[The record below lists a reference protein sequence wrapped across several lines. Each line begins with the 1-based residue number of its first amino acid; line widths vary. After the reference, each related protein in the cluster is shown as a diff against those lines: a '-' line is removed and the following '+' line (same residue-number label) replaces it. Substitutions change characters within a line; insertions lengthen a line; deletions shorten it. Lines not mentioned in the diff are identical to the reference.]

1 MRAFA
6 WIGGTPLFDLSDL
19 LPGHGVRLLAKAEY
33 LNPSGSVKDRA
44 AAAMLRDGMEK
55 GRLSGGKTIIDAT
68 SGNTGISYAML
79 GARLGLPVRIYLP
92 RSASKERKQILRC
105 YGARVIET
113 SPLGGMEEAA
123 MLVREEVEA
132 HPASYFYPDQYGNAA
147 NWRAHYT
154 GTGPEIFQQ
163 TDGEVTHF
171 VAAAGT
177 GGTFL
182 GCVRYL
188 RRMRSI
194 RAVLVEPDAPFHGI
208 EGILHSSGYPAEG
221 FFRPEEA
228 DEVRAVTTEA
238 SYQMARRLTRELGL
252 FVGVSSGANVRA
264 ALEVAREAAPGS
276 VVVTILCDAGNR
288 YLTGPLWE
296 ENDA

>member
-19 LPGHGVRLLAKAEY
+19 LPGRGVRLLAKAEY

-44 AAAMLRDGMEK
+44 AAAMLRDGIEK
-55 GRLSGGKTIIDAT
+55 GRLTGGKTIIDAT

-123 MLVREEVEA
+123 MLVHEEVEA
-132 HPASYFYPDQYGNAA
+132 HPEAYFYPDQYSNAA

-154 GTGPEIFQQ
+154 GTGPEIYQQ
-163 TDGEVTHF
+163 TTGEVTHF

-188 RRMRSI
+188 RRMRRI

-264 ALEVAREAAPGS
+264 ALEVSREAPPGS

-296 ENDA
+296 ESDA